1 MAIEKQQSY
10 KYSLMAA
17 LLSALT
23 WIVFLPVWLVVT
35 PVIPKENIL
44 LIEGIHD
51 LFAARQPIE
60 DLWQKWEQPEIWR
73 LPHGHISA
81 QLVLGL
87 MGHVLRWL
95 APRLEAG
102 GKNNA

>member
-1 MAIEKQQSY
+1 MQNRNAD
-10 KYSLMAA
+10 SLVTYQASA
-17 LLSALT
+17 DAVTTRLNLILS
-23 WIVFLPVWLVVT
+23 T

-44 LIEGIHD
+44 LIDGIHE
-51 LFAARQPIE
+51 LSGERQSME

-87 MGHVLRWL
+87 MGRVLRWL